1 MNEASVGMNS
11 ESPFDKTERF
21 PSVWDQTI
29 ESYLKSTDEWVAR
42 CRARVLQ
49 LDAVLKTDEAD
60 KLVWE
65 MSQLERWRVMAP
77 ERAADQLYRPIA
89 RFPDSSDEA

>member
-1 MNEASVGMNS
+1 MSSDPPSV
-11 ESPFDKTERF
+11 KTER
-21 PSVWDQTI
+21 WDQTI
-29 ESYLKSTDEWVAR
+29 ETYLKSTDEWVAR

-65 MSQLERWRVMAP
+65 MSQLQRWRAMGP
-77 ERAADQLYRPIA
+77 ERAADQLCHPIA
-89 RFPDSSDEA
+89 RFPGSSDEE

>member
-1 MNEASVGMNS
+1 MSS

-21 PSVWDQTI
+21 PSVGDQAI
-29 ESYLKSTDEWVAR
+29 QPYLKSTDEWVAR

-49 LDAVLKTDEAD
+49 VDTVLKTDEAD

-65 MSQLERWRVMAP
+65 MSQLERWRAMGP
-77 ERAADQLYRPIA
+77 ETAADQLYQRIA
-89 RFPDSSDEA
+89 NFSDRSDDA